1 MNIPADLPSPDQENV
16 YYSVKSIETE
26 FSKYFTQEKIKILS
40 PKLKEYYYPTFVFD
54 DSNAPNSYQLVVHPK
69 NGSIDSILL
78 DSTGSIMMEK
88 KLPPVPI
95 TRPKVEDLED
105 DASPVQM
112 DPSFYSTSQ
121 LKHSDFFTDL
131 LPDMETT
138 PGVELLV
145 GSKFWLDSNYAKERE
160 QFHEIAKNI
169 VTNTLKSLPKEELQ
183 ALEEKFETVEG

>member
-78 DSTGSIMMEK
+78 DSTGSIIC
-88 KLPPVPI
+88 LLY
-95 TRPKVEDLED
+95 T
-105 DASPVQM
+105 SPSPR
-112 DPSFYSTSQ
+112 DR
-121 LKHSDFFTDL
+121 
-131 LPDMETT
+131 
-138 PGVELLV
+138 G
-145 GSKFWLDSNYAKERE
+145 
-160 QFHEIAKNI
+160 
-169 VTNTLKSLPKEELQ
+169 
-183 ALEEKFETVEG
+183 